1 MLETTLFVASL
12 GLAASVP
19 FAVMDSDR
27 PDSSRRLSAD
37 ELAQTVGAGFG
48 RCPETANAC
57 NNTSGCHPLNP
68 RKFVE
73 WHGLTRCTWGLE
85 GCQNS
90 GTGRCKTE
98 YTVLPVCQWHTCIL
112 PGNDV
117 MESKC
122 P

>member
-1 MLETTLFVASL
+1 MLKTTLIVASL

-19 FAVMDSDR
+19 LAVMDSDR

-68 RKFVE
+68 RKLVV

-90 GTGRCKTE
+90 GTGLCKTE
-98 YTVLPVCQWHTCIL
+98 YNVDPPCRPPKDPDSGTQT
-112 PGNDV
+112 
-117 MESKC
+117 MEEKC